1 MNPSSQSLP
10 RSKDQLRTCDVV
22 ASEHTEC
29 YEVLQCEAVRCSVLQ
44 CVAVCC
50 SVLQCVAV
58 CNNKARLIIDGVL
71 QLTVADFLSVV
82 GKNPD
87 RNRDVIRAL
96 SKSSKDRIAR
106 LKRMAHCPSYVARY
120 ICMIYICVCIL
131 YI

>member
-1 MNPSSQSLP
+1 
-10 RSKDQLRTCDVV
+10 
-22 ASEHTEC
+22 
-29 YEVLQCEAVRCSVLQ
+29 VLQCDAACCTALLCAAMCRNALLCCSMLQ
-44 CVAVCC
+44 CC
-50 SVLQCVAV
+50 SVPQGVAF
-58 CNNKARLIIDGVL
+58 CTDNARLIVDGVL

-120 ICMIYICVCIL
+120 IYT
-131 YI
+131 